1 MSFRLKLIFEMV
13 FKIEEKFNTFDEPVP
28 AGQAE
33 SEQVSLTTRLSR
45 DQWKK

>member
-1 MSFRLKLIFEMV
+1 MV

-33 SEQVSLTTRLSR
+33 SEQVSLTRLSR